1 MNHRW
6 WRRIG
11 SRKSR
16 ECWWLGKGAGLDIVV
31 EQLAEVQS
39 AAAVSLSA
47 QHWHFLA
54 EHPPL

>member
-1 MNHRW
+1 V
-6 WRRIG
+6 
-11 SRKSR
+11 
-16 ECWWLGKGAGLDIVV
+16 LVVGKGAGLDIVV

-39 AAAVSLSA
+39 AAAAVSLSA

>member
-1 MNHRW
+1 M
-6 WRRIG
+6 
-11 SRKSR
+11 
-16 ECWWLGKGAGLDIVV
+16 LVVGKGAGLDIVV

-39 AAAVSLSA
+39 AAAVSLPA